1 MVWLQNFPAEI
12 LVIREKA
19 VILFPN
25 GNIDMERNR
34 EATEQRI
41 LDTIGEMIS
50 EKGFEN
56 TGINAV

>member
-1 MVWLQNFPAEI
+1 M
-12 LVIREKA
+12 
-19 VILFPN
+19 ILFPN